1 MGWLSQRGKPQHL
14 SQEQFMAKTKSTSNP
29 GGTNG
34 SYTSQAPSADDVIKQ
49 QDQTMVNQN
58 KLAIA
63 ASKAMDEQARNE
75 FMKSMHEMQ
84 AKSIKS
90 AGEALKGLA

>member
-1 MGWLSQRGKPQHL
+1 M
-14 SQEQFMAKTKSTSNP
+14 
-29 GGTNG
+29 
-34 SYTSQAPSADDVIKQ
+34 I
-49 QDQTMVNQN
+49 NQN

-63 ASKAMDEQARNE
+63 SSKAMDEQARNE

-90 AGEALKGLA
+90 SGEALKGLA

>member
-1 MGWLSQRGKPQHL
+1 
-14 SQEQFMAKTKSTSNP
+14 MAKTKSTSNA
-29 GGTNG
+29 GGSNG

-49 QDQTMVNQN
+49 QDETMVNQN

-63 ASKAMDEQARNE
+63 SSKAMDEQARNE